1 MVLSGQLM
9 RSKMTREE
17 EQNVIKVLK
26 TMPTKNMAAIFLQSI
41 IQEKGFFSNEAGD
54 EIRKIIEEIPD

>member
-1 MVLSGQLM
+1 
-9 RSKMTREE
+9 MTREE
-17 EQNVIKVLK
+17 QFVIEVLK

-54 EIRKIIEEIPD
+54 EIKAILDKLIKESEGVK

>member
-1 MVLSGQLM
+1 
-9 RSKMTREE
+9 MTREE

-54 EIRKIIEEIPD
+54 EIRKIIEEIPE